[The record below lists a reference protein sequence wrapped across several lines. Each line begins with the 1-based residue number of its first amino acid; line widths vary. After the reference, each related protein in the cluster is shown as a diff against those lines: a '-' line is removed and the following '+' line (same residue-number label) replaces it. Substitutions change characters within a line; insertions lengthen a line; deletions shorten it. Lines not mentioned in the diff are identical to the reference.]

1 MSSDSQLANYLLTK
15 IKQDHKIKKLVKG
28 RVALDAAKMLFFGN
42 KRSKQS
48 IKWAKRW
55 NNYEKSQSIF
65 VVYENKK
72 QKKQLVFKFIIGT
85 RSTGSSLGEKH
96 PYATGL
102 EVIKRIF

>member
-1 MSSDSQLANYLLTK
+1 MSSDSQLANHLLTK

-28 RVALDAAKMLFFGN
+28 RVAVDSAKMLFFGN

-48 IKWAKRW
+48 INWAKRW

-72 QKKQLVFKFIIGT
+72 QLVFKFIIGT
-85 RSTGSSLGEKH
+85 RSTGSSLGEKY